1 MAAASRTVAI
11 THPAA
16 YTSREGPITPAV
28 STRVMVAIMVGIA
41 TTAFMAQGQSA
52 KPADLAAVASHVT
65 VARPV
70 IFNIC
75 PRSTAISVSRI
86 HRLCITRGK
95 DQLQYR

>member
-1 MAAASRTVAI
+1 MAAASLTAI
-11 THPAA
+11 TTHPAVYINLA
-16 YTSREGPITPAV
+16 EAITPAE
-28 STRVMVAIMVGIA
+28 STRVIAVTMAAIA

-86 HRLCITRGK
+86 PRLCIIRGK